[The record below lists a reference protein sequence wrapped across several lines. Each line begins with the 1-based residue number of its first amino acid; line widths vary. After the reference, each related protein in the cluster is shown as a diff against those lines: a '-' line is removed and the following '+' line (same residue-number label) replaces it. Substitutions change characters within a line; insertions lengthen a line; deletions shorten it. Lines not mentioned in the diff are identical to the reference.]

1 MQALADCDS
10 EALYYGI
17 GMVAD
22 PVRARQCALLE
33 AETESDQYSAFSGDG
48 LLMTIYA
55 NGIGAERDLDL
66 ATAFACGI
74 HGAPF
79 EVVGRVQHLQA
90 LKASPQTDGDFS
102 YCDDI
107 TSVTAGAI
115 CARHAAR
122 LDEDRRAHRLAGL
135 SERWSDPDRAVFDPL
150 HSAAIDFARISA
162 ENEVDLSGSA

>member
-1 MQALADCDS
+1 FAQRPEYAASVATCERVRDLQPQAADHPDAAQVQALADCDS

-17 GMVAD
+17 GMAAD

-33 AETESDQYSAFSGDG
+33 AETESDQYSAFSGNG

-79 EVVGRVQHLQA
+79 EVV
-90 LKASPQTDGDFS
+90 
-102 YCDDI
+102 
-107 TSVTAGAI
+107 
-115 CARHAAR
+115 
-122 LDEDRRAHRLAGL
+122 
-135 SERWSDPDRAVFDPL
+135 
-150 HSAAIDFARISA
+150 
-162 ENEVDLSGSA
+162 